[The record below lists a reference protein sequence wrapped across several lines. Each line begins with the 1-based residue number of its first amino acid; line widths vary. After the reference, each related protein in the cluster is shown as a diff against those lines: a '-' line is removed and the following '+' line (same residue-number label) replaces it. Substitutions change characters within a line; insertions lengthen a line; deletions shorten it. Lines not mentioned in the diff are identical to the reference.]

1 MAHKGSYKMAT
12 PYSEGD
18 GPSAYTSLSA
28 YNKMT
33 SYSEVVKQLRDPDF
47 DLSLNPMDAEAL
59 MISGGGKS
67 HGTVAM
73 CDGFVPITETLS
85 QIKARQTSSAP
96 VIRQRPR
103 PVDLAIEVSFLHYF
117 FSSFDPGWMMMRS
130 GCRPH
135 LRRRGRPPDSCCRRG
150 TGIHRD
156 CWRRRG
162 HTIMPM
168 RRPCTNSLR

>member
-33 SYSEVVKQLRDPDF
+33 SYYEVVKQLCGADF
-47 DLSLNPMDAEAL
+47 DPILNPMDAEAL
-59 MISGGGKS
+59 MIFGGGKS

-103 PVDLAIEVSFLHYF
+103 PVDLAIEVSF
-117 FSSFDPGWMMMRS
+117 P
-130 GCRPH
+130 
-135 LRRRGRPPDSCCRRG
+135 
-150 TGIHRD
+150 
-156 CWRRRG
+156 
-162 HTIMPM
+162 
-168 RRPCTNSLR
+168 SLFL